1 MVKFRKSGFLHL
13 HQQLKL
19 IFLGLRFHKSGIHV
33 HICLLPGNF
42 MEPKEKNSTVCLQ
55 FSVKLDK
62 DLCLN
67 KWEIRENR

>member
-42 MEPKEKNSTVCLQ
+42 MEPKEKNNSLPTIFCQTGQRLVLKQ
-55 FSVKLDK
+55 MG
-62 DLCLN
+62 N
-67 KWEIRENR
+67 KGE